1 MGSLIA
7 VLLKWTGLSQGAME
21 LIAIGVV
28 ISGVGGFAA
37 YEHHKIFTE
46 GVTAAVAKQKK
57 QDDADKAILTT
68 RAKKA
73 EDQHAKDDTELAAF
87 RSANP
92 VEPVQLRILTPGPGM
107 QTAAAQ
113 CVSGGSVAT
122 PSVVL
127 EVPAGDSGGGP
138 GHAGPDI
145 GGLLEA
151 LAARADQVNNQAR
164 ELQGR

>member
-1 MGSLIA
+1 MGSIIA
-7 VLLKWTGLSQGAME
+7 MLLKWTGLSQGVME
-21 LIAIGVV
+21 LIAIGTV
-28 ISGVGGFAA
+28 ISGIAGFAA
-37 YEHHKIFTE
+37 YEHHKIFSE
-46 GVTAAVAKQKK
+46 GIAAQHAADVK
-57 QDDADKAILTT
+57 QDAKDVAILTT

-92 VEPVQLRILTPGPGM
+92 IEPVQLRILTPGPGV
-107 QTAAAQ
+107 QTVAAQ
-113 CVSGGSVAT
+113 CVSSGSAAT
-122 PSVVL
+122 PGVVL
-127 EVPAGDSGGGP
+127 EVPAGNSGGGP

-151 LAARADQVNNQAR
+151 LAARADQVNNQAL